1 MKSLLKAALFV
12 LPFALVFLGLRWL
25 RGDEAERWRERVLP
39 HCPGAVVGV
48 DEEGLIVV
56 GPDREQAA
64 AAAAEVRDFRR
75 ELTRRYSDLLGKP
88 RFERMVIVVFPDAR
102 RLQAYAGEAARIDRG
117 AAGKLHGY
125 TDPVHGAVF
134 VPAEALETLRHETVH
149 WVMETAR
156 NPTAPAYSPWLSE
169 GLAQLFETFDALD
182 PRPPKPPR
190 LAVRDVDVD
199 RLLRIQDYGEFLGR
213 DVHRNY
219 EEALALCAFLFETRP
234 KELRAYIDVE
244 RTSADARPFAFR
256 KIFLGDEASFR
267 RDLAAFIA
275 RAG

>member
-1 MKSLLKAALFV
+1 MRGLLKTALFV
-12 LPFALVFLGLRWL
+12 LPFALVFVGLRWL
-25 RGDEAERWRERVLP
+25 RGDEAERWRDRVLP

-56 GPDREQAA
+56 GPDREQAV

-75 ELTRRYSDLLGKP
+75 ELTRRYADLLGKP
-88 RFERMVIVVFPDAR
+88 RFARMVIVVFPDAR
-102 RLQAYAGEAARIDRG
+102 SVQAYAGEAARLDRG
-117 AAGKLHGY
+117 AAGKIHGY
-125 TDPVHGAVF
+125 TDPLHGAVF
-134 VPAEALETLRHETVH
+134 VPANALETLRHETVH

-156 NPTAPAYSPWLSE
+156 SPADPPYSPWLSE
-169 GLAQLFETFDALD
+169 GLAQLFETFDPAD

-199 RLLRIQDYGEFLGR
+199 RLIRIQDYGEFLGR

-219 EEALALCAFLFETRP
+219 EEALVLSSFLHETRG
-234 KELRAYIDVE
+234 KELREYVE
-244 RTSADARPFAFR
+244 AERRSADGRPFVFR
-256 KIFLGDEASFR
+256 KIFRNDEEPFR

-275 RAG
+275 GRR